1 MRLRRI
7 AVGGVVLGLM
17 GVVVRAEGRAVGRAL
32 LGVGDVRVSE
42 GAGVAVGRGR
52 SGAAVGV
59 RQRSDYGSRA
69 GVRA

>member
-7 AVGGVVLGLM
+7 AVGSVVLGLM

-32 LGVGDVRVSE
+32 LGVGDVRVSK

-52 SGAAVGV
+52 AGVGVGV
-59 RQRSDYGSRA
+59 RLWQ

>member
-17 GVVVRAEGRAVGRAL
+17 GVVVRAEGRAVGRVL
-32 LGVGDVRVSE
+32 LGVSDVGVSE
-42 GAGVAVGRGR
+42 AVGRGR
-52 SGAAVGV
+52 AGVAAGVWLRSVCGSG
-59 RQRSDYGSRA
+59 R